1 MREIKADLFI
11 DDHHGNLEP
20 ITSGEN
26 PIPCLL
32 FGDYPWNRARSGLI
46 TPGDHMTY
54 DDRQQAG
61 LGMTREDIEEGL
73 YLNRVKGWKDV
84 VEWVE
89 KWDLKA
95 VTEADDI
102 AE

>member
-1 MREIKADLFI
+1 
-11 DDHHGNLEP
+11 
-20 ITSGEN
+20 
-26 PIPCLL
+26 
-32 FGDYPWNRARSGLI
+32 
-46 TPGDHMTY
+46 MTY